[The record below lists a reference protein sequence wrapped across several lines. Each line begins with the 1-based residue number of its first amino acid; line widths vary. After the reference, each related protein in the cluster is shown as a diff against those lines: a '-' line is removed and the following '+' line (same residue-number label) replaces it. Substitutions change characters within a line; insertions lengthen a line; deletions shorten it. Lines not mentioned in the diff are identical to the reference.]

1 MVEAYTASWIEIP
14 LSGNC
19 SATEMSK
26 PIRLRGLKSL
36 PVRGKVSNG
45 GVEAYTASWI
55 EIAAYGCT
63 CRMSLSKPI
72 RLRGLKSQLWPLWK
86 EGIPS
91 KPIRLRG
98 LKL

>member
-55 EIAAYGCT
+55 EILAGLAALRKVC
-63 CRMSLSKPI
+63 MSKPI
-72 RLRGLKSQLWPLWK
+72 RLRGLKYTFIFLLST
-86 EGIPS
+86 
-91 KPIRLRG
+91 LRSRSLYG
-98 LKL
+98 FVD

>member
-72 RLRGLKSQLWPLWK
+72 RLRGLKSMKYLK
-86 EGIPS
+86 KRS
-91 KPIRLRG
+91 RRG
-98 LKL
+98 RSLYGFVD